1 MQPISSHHDWTNEVS
16 HEMVLRPYNHIKEL
30 QHEFSLR
37 SHGFP
42 SCDFLRLL
50 LQEIFP
56 LELRRKIFHTG
67 NRLKL
72 ALAQKKKMS
81 RWCSLHDY
89 FLSHQPSSPC
99 CSYIADTWV
108 NSALSARWLAGLGVI
123 GKFYLNKFNFQPIIV
138 MSESKIL
145 LGWG

>member
-1 MQPISSHHDWTNEVS
+1 
-16 HEMVLRPYNHIKEL
+16 MVLRPYNHIKEL

-56 LELRRKIFHTG
+56 LERRKIFHTG

-72 ALAQKKKMS
+72 ALEQKKKRLGSVRRMITF
-81 RWCSLHDY
+81 RVI
-89 FLSHQPSSPC
+89 SHP
-99 CSYIADTWV
+99 
-108 NSALSARWLAGLGVI
+108 
-123 GKFYLNKFNFQPIIV
+123 
-138 MSESKIL
+138 L
-145 LGWG
+145 LVVHI

>member
-1 MQPISSHHDWTNEVS
+1 
-16 HEMVLRPYNHIKEL
+16 MVLRPYNHIKEL
-30 QHEFSLR
+30 KHEFSLR

-72 ALAQKKKMS
+72 ALEQKKKKCLGSVRRMITF
-81 RWCSLHDY
+81 RVI
-89 FLSHQPSSPC
+89 SHPLPVVH
-99 CSYIADTWV
+99 I
-108 NSALSARWLAGLGVI
+108 
-123 GKFYLNKFNFQPIIV
+123 
-138 MSESKIL
+138 
-145 LGWG
+145 

>member
-1 MQPISSHHDWTNEVS
+1 
-16 HEMVLRPYNHIKEL
+16 MVLRPYNHIKEL

-56 LELRRKIFHTG
+56 LELRWKIFHTG

-72 ALAQKKKMS
+72 ALEQKKKRLGSVRRMITF
-81 RWCSLHDY
+81 RVI
-89 FLSHQPSSPC
+89 SHPLPVVH
-99 CSYIADTWV
+99 I
-108 NSALSARWLAGLGVI
+108 
-123 GKFYLNKFNFQPIIV
+123 
-138 MSESKIL
+138 
-145 LGWG
+145 